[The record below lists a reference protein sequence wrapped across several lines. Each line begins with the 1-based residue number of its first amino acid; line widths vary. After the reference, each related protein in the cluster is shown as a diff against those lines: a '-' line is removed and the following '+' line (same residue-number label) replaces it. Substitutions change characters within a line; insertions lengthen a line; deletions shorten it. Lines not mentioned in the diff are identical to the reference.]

1 MYGSFIGGS
10 QLDTSSALAM
20 TSAGSISVA
29 GTSRSADLTTTPG
42 AYDTNLA
49 RLMMGGFA

>member
-1 MYGSFIGGS
+1 VCVPGVVC
-10 QLDTSSALAM
+10 LSSA
-20 TSAGSISVA
+20 SARPSE
-29 GTSRSADLTTTPG
+29 G